1 MFSMATLQSFT
12 RPSNGSF
19 QDVLHTSLIMALV
32 IGSFGLIYL
41 VWVREATP
49 LRKIPGPYLA
59 SVSKLWMIYKTR
71 QLKRHELDL
80 ELHDTYGPVVRI
92 GPNYVLVSS
101 PGALKT
107 IYGAVALLSSSLCI
121 VLLTFAIVC

>member
-1 MFSMATLQSFT
+1 
-12 RPSNGSF
+12 
-19 QDVLHTSLIMALV
+19 MALV

-92 GPNYVLVSS
+92 GPSYVLVSS
-101 PGALKT
+101 PDALKT
-107 IYGAVALLSSSLCI
+107 IYGAVSFCPQVY
-121 VLLTFAIVC
+121 VLFF

>member
-1 MFSMATLQSFT
+1 MATLQSFT

-49 LRKIPGPYLA
+49 LRKISGERLEA
-59 SVSKLWMIYKTR
+59 MD
-71 QLKRHELDL
+71 DL
-80 ELHDTYGPVVRI
+80 
-92 GPNYVLVSS
+92 
-101 PGALKT
+101 
-107 IYGAVALLSSSLCI
+107 
-121 VLLTFAIVC
+121 